1 MAFTATEVNGWL
13 STIAGLSGS
22 DAAPVPEPFLTTYV
36 TDLNTP
42 APPATPTSTPAQ
54 IQANLENFP
63 FNASP
68 PPTNVVQ
75 DTFYRTEVADFV
87 LREFQLA
94 WGVVPT
100 SGSATSQYD
109 AWVARVIANPSL
121 MSNGG
126 MSQALAGTTQF
137 MVAIGATSP
146 TQLATI
152 GMINQ
157 LAANAGVAVG
167 PGAMANVGLP
177 IWQVLQNFAE
187 SSLVSN
193 ALAAPVANFQNLLL
207 AGGTAP
213 AGNILTLPG
222 TTGASLTLTTG
233 IDTPTTGFSTG
244 HGATATQAGA
254 IFSAPAGSNILGLSN
269 TLNAG
274 DVLLATGLAAGNS
287 TLNYTAVTPA
297 GGLGNPALAVGV
309 TMTGVNAAI
318 ITNLTAAVAGF
329 SGDITGLTSAT
340 EAAGS
345 NGQVGLGTAGD
356 GLNTALTNVT
366 VNASHNFTAHMTAAA
381 LAAATGPAAVAL
393 TGVGTAAVPVVVG
406 LDGVTGVTTGYASL
420 VVDSGGSAANFLTL
434 NVNEALGSTNTATLT
449 VTGAEALVISGS
461 ALNID
466 NLHTFTGNATGSVD
480 TGGVD
485 AVFANADGLGHV
497 AATGGSGVNTFEF
510 GDVTATGAAGFTS
523 ASTVDGGTGDV
534 PVQ

>member
-187 SSLVSN
+187 
-193 ALAAPVANFQNLLL
+193 F
-207 AGGTAP
+207 
-213 AGNILTLPG
+213 
-222 TTGASLTLTTG
+222 
-233 IDTPTTGFSTG
+233 
-244 HGATATQAGA
+244 
-254 IFSAPAGSNILGLSN
+254 
-269 TLNAG
+269 
-274 DVLLATGLAAGNS
+274 
-287 TLNYTAVTPA
+287 
-297 GGLGNPALAVGV
+297 
-309 TMTGVNAAI
+309 
-318 ITNLTAAVAGF
+318 
-329 SGDITGLTSAT
+329 
-340 EAAGS
+340 
-345 NGQVGLGTAGD
+345 
-356 GLNTALTNVT
+356 
-366 VNASHNFTAHMTAAA
+366 
-381 LAAATGPAAVAL
+381 
-393 TGVGTAAVPVVVG
+393 
-406 LDGVTGVTTGYASL
+406 
-420 VVDSGGSAANFLTL
+420 
-434 NVNEALGSTNTATLT
+434 
-449 VTGAEALVISGS
+449 
-461 ALNID
+461 
-466 NLHTFTGNATGSVD
+466 
-480 TGGVD
+480 
-485 AVFANADGLGHV
+485 
-497 AATGGSGVNTFEF
+497 
-510 GDVTATGAAGFTS
+510 
-523 ASTVDGGTGDV
+523 
-534 PVQ
+534 